1 MKIVILDGY
10 TSNPGDLN
18 WDKLKI
24 LGDLTVYEYTKNQT
38 EDVVERLQDCEIAL
52 TNKTVIT
59 KEIMEVCPK
68 LRYIGVLATGYNVV
82 DMKAAAERGIT
93 VTNVPGYSTQAV
105 AQQAFA
111 LLLEICSHVAHH
123 SSEVHS
129 GRWSRGRDF
138 CFWDYPL
145 VELDHKTAGIIG
157 FGQTGKAIGRVAK
170 AFGMRVI
177 TCGSHATEEGKAI
190 GEYVAREQLLRES
203 DVIFLACPLNEETK
217 DLICAETIAQM
228 KDGVILINTSRG
240 GTIVEKDLAQALKS
254 GKIYGAGVDVVSVEP
269 AQPDNPLLSCDTCVI
284 TPHIAWATK
293 EARGRLIDIASENV
307 RSFLDGAPVNVV
319 AYLDKIC
326 YTQKHRCEEAHF

>member
-1 MKIVILDGY
+1 MKIVILDGF
-10 TSNPGDLN
+10 TSNPGDLS
-18 WDKLKI
+18 WDKMET
-24 LGDLTVYEYTKNQT
+24 LGDLTVYEYTPNQT
-38 EDVVERLQDCEIAL
+38 ADVVERLKDCEIAL

-59 KEIMEVCPK
+59 AEIMEACPA

-82 DMKAAAERGIT
+82 DMKAAAEHGIT

-111 LLLEICSHVAHH
+111 LLLDICSHAAHH
-123 SSEVHS
+123 STEVHN

-145 VELDHKTAGIIG
+145 IELDHKTAGIIG

-177 TCGSHATEEGKAI
+177 TNGSHETPEGKAI
-190 GEYVAREQLLRES
+190 GEYVSREQLLKES
-203 DVIFLACPLNEETK
+203 DVIFLACPLNEQTK
-217 DLICAETIAQM
+217 DLVCKETIAQM

-240 GTIVEKDLAQALKS
+240 GTIVEKDLAEALHS
-254 GKIYGAGVDVVSVEP
+254 GKVYGAGVDVVSTEP
-269 AQPDNPLLSCDTCVI
+269 ARPDNPLLSCENCVI
-284 TPHIAWATK
+284 TPHIAWATR

-307 RSFLDGAPVNVV
+307 KCFLEGKAQNVV
-319 AYLDKIC
+319 
-326 YTQKHRCEEAHF
+326 H

>member
-1 MKIVILDGY
+1 MKIVILDGF
-10 TSNPGDLN
+10 TSNPGDLS
-18 WDKLKI
+18 WDKMET
-24 LGDLTVYEYTKNQT
+24 LGDLTVYEYTPNQT
-38 EDVVERLQDCEIAL
+38 ADVVERLKDCEIAL

-59 KEIMEVCPK
+59 AEIMEACPA

-82 DMKAAAERGIT
+82 DMKAAAEQGIT

-111 LLLEICSHVAHH
+111 LLLDICSHAAHH
-123 SSEVHS
+123 SKEVHN

-145 VELDHKTAGIIG
+145 IELDHKTAGIIG

-177 TCGSHATEEGKAI
+177 TNGSHETPEGKAI
-190 GEYVAREQLLRES
+190 GEYVSREQLLKES
-203 DVIFLACPLNEETK
+203 DVIFLACPLNEQTK
-217 DLICAETIAQM
+217 DLVCKETIAQM

-240 GTIVEKDLAQALKS
+240 GTIVEKDLAEALHS
-254 GKIYGAGVDVVSVEP
+254 GKVYGAGVDVVSTEP
-269 AQPDNPLLSCDTCVI
+269 ARPDNPLLSCENCVI

-293 EARGRLIDIASENV
+293 EARVRLIDIASENV
-307 RSFLDGAPVNVV
+307 KCFLEGKAQNVV
-319 AYLDKIC
+319 
-326 YTQKHRCEEAHF
+326 H

>member
-170 AFGMRVI
+170 AFGMRSSPAVRMRRRKGKPSESMWRENSF
-177 TCGSHATEEGKAI
+177 CGSRT
-190 GEYVAREQLLRES
+190 
-203 DVIFLACPLNEETK
+203 
-217 DLICAETIAQM
+217 
-228 KDGVILINTSRG
+228 
-240 GTIVEKDLAQALKS
+240 
-254 GKIYGAGVDVVSVEP
+254 
-269 AQPDNPLLSCDTCVI
+269 
-284 TPHIAWATK
+284 
-293 EARGRLIDIASENV
+293 
-307 RSFLDGAPVNVV
+307 
-319 AYLDKIC
+319 
-326 YTQKHRCEEAHF
+326 

>member
-1 MKIVILDGY
+1 MKIVILDGF
-10 TSNPGDLN
+10 TSNPGDLS
-18 WDKLKI
+18 WDTMET
-24 LGDLTVYEYTKNQT
+24 LGDLTVYEYTPNQT
-38 EDVVERLQDCEIAL
+38 ADVVERLKDCEIAL

-59 KEIMEVCPK
+59 AEIMEACPA

-82 DMKAAAERGIT
+82 DMKAAAEQGIT

-111 LLLEICSHVAHH
+111 LLLDICSHAAHH
-123 SSEVHS
+123 SKEVHS

-145 VELDHKTAGIIG
+145 IELDHKTAGIIG

-177 TCGSHATEEGKAI
+177 TNGSHETPEGKAI
-190 GEYVAREQLLRES
+190 GEYVSREQLLKES
-203 DVIFLACPLNEETK
+203 DVIFLACPLNEQTK
-217 DLICAETIAQM
+217 DLVCKETIAQM

-240 GTIVEKDLAQALKS
+240 GTIVEKDLAEALHS
-254 GKIYGAGVDVVSVEP
+254 GKVYGAGVDVVSTEP
-269 AQPDNPLLSCDTCVI
+269 ARPDNPLLSCENCVI

-307 RSFLDGAPVNVV
+307 KRFLEGEAQNVV
-319 AYLDKIC
+319 Y
-326 YTQKHRCEEAHF
+326 

>member
-1 MKIVILDGY
+1 MKIVILDGF
-10 TSNPGDLN
+10 TSNPGDLS
-18 WDKLKI
+18 WDTMET
-24 LGDLTVYEYTKNQT
+24 LGDLTVYEYTPNQT
-38 EDVVERLQDCEIAL
+38 ADVVERLKDCEIAL

-59 KEIMEVCPK
+59 AEIMEACPA

-82 DMKAAAERGIT
+82 DMKAAAEQGIT

-111 LLLEICSHVAHH
+111 LLLDICSHAAHH
-123 SSEVHS
+123 SKEVHS

-145 VELDHKTAGIIG
+145 IELDHKTAGIIG

-177 TCGSHATEEGKAI
+177 TNGSHETPEGKAI
-190 GEYVAREQLLRES
+190 GEYVSREQLLKES
-203 DVIFLACPLNEETK
+203 DVIFLACPLNEQTK
-217 DLICAETIAQM
+217 DLVCKETIAQM

-240 GTIVEKDLAQALKS
+240 GTIVEKDLAEALHS
-254 GKIYGAGVDVVSVEP
+254 GKVYGAGVDVVSTEP
-269 AQPDNPLLSCDTCVI
+269 VRPDNPLLSCENCVI

-307 RSFLDGAPVNVV
+307 KRFLEGEAQNVV
-319 AYLDKIC
+319 
-326 YTQKHRCEEAHF
+326 H

>member
-1 MKIVILDGY
+1 MKIVILDGF
-10 TSNPGDLN
+10 TSNPGDLS
-18 WDKLKI
+18 WDKMET
-24 LGDLTVYEYTKNQT
+24 LGDLTVYEYTPNET
-38 EDVVERLQDCEIAL
+38 ADVVERLKECEIAL

-59 KEIMEVCPK
+59 AEIMEACPA

-82 DMKAAAERGIT
+82 DMKAAAEQGIT

-111 LLLEICSHVAHH
+111 LLLDICSHAAHH
-123 SSEVHS
+123 SKEVHN

-145 VELDHKTAGIIG
+145 IELDHKTAGIIG

-177 TCGSHATEEGKAI
+177 TNGSHETPEGKAI
-190 GEYVAREQLLRES
+190 GEYVSREQLLKES
-203 DVIFLACPLNEETK
+203 DVIFLACPLNEQTK
-217 DLICAETIAQM
+217 DLVCKETIAQM

-240 GTIVEKDLAQALKS
+240 GTIVEKDLAEALHS
-254 GKIYGAGVDVVSVEP
+254 GKVYGAGVDVVSTEP
-269 AQPDNPLLSCDTCVI
+269 ARPDNPLLSCENCVI

-293 EARGRLIDIASENV
+293 EARVRLIDIASENV
-307 RSFLDGAPVNVV
+307 KCFLEGKAQNVV
-319 AYLDKIC
+319 
-326 YTQKHRCEEAHF
+326 H

>member
-170 AFGMRVI
+170 GI
-177 TCGSHATEEGKAI
+177 WHAGHHLRFACD
-190 GEYVAREQLLRES
+190 GGRES
-203 DVIFLACPLNEETK
+203 HRRVCGERTA
-217 DLICAETIAQM
+217 
-228 KDGVILINTSRG
+228 S
-240 GTIVEKDLAQALKS
+240 
-254 GKIYGAGVDVVSVEP
+254 AGVGRD
-269 AQPDNPLLSCDTCVI
+269 LSCVS
-284 TPHIAWATK
+284 A
-293 EARGRLIDIASENV
+293 
-307 RSFLDGAPVNVV
+307 
-319 AYLDKIC
+319 
-326 YTQKHRCEEAHF
+326 Q

>member
-1 MKIVILDGY
+1 MKIVILDGF
-10 TSNPGDLN
+10 TSNPGDLS
-18 WDKLKI
+18 WDKMET
-24 LGDLTVYEYTKNQT
+24 LGDLTVYEYTPNQT
-38 EDVVERLQDCEIAL
+38 ADVVERLKDCEIAL

-59 KEIMEVCPK
+59 AEIMEACPA

-82 DMKAAAERGIT
+82 DMKAAAEHGIT

-111 LLLEICSHVAHH
+111 LLLDICSHAAHH
-123 SSEVHS
+123 STEVHN

-145 VELDHKTAGIIG
+145 IELDHKTAGIIG

-177 TCGSHATEEGKAI
+177 TNGSHETPEGKAI
-190 GEYVAREQLLRES
+190 GEYVSREQLLKES
-203 DVIFLACPLNEETK
+203 DVIFLACPLNEQTK
-217 DLICAETIAQM
+217 DLVCKETIAQM

-240 GTIVEKDLAQALKS
+240 GTIVEKDLAEALHS
-254 GKIYGAGVDVVSVEP
+254 GKVYGAGVDVVSTEP
-269 AQPDNPLLSCDTCVI
+269 ARPDNPLLSCENCVI

-307 RSFLDGAPVNVV
+307 KCFLEGKAQNVV
-319 AYLDKIC
+319 
-326 YTQKHRCEEAHF
+326 H

>member
-1 MKIVILDGY
+1 MKIVILDGF
-10 TSNPGDLN
+10 TSNPGDLS
-18 WDKLKI
+18 WDTMET
-24 LGDLTVYEYTKNQT
+24 LGDLTVYEYTPNQT
-38 EDVVERLQDCEIAL
+38 ADVVERLKDCEIAL

-59 KEIMEVCPK
+59 AEIMEACPA

-82 DMKAAAERGIT
+82 DMKAAAEKGIT

-111 LLLEICSHVAHH
+111 LLLDICSHAAHH
-123 SSEVHS
+123 SKEVHS

-145 VELDHKTAGIIG
+145 IELDHKTAGIIG

-177 TCGSHATEEGKAI
+177 TNGSHETPEGKAI
-190 GEYVAREQLLRES
+190 GEYVSREQLLKES
-203 DVIFLACPLNEETK
+203 DVIFLACPLNEQTK
-217 DLICAETIAQM
+217 DLVCKETIAQM

-240 GTIVEKDLAQALKS
+240 GTIVEKDLAEALHS
-254 GKIYGAGVDVVSVEP
+254 GKVYGAGVDVVSTEP
-269 AQPDNPLLSCDTCVI
+269 ARPDNPLLSCENCVI

-307 RSFLDGAPVNVV
+307 KRFLEGEAQNVV
-319 AYLDKIC
+319 
-326 YTQKHRCEEAHF
+326 H

>member
-1 MKIVILDGY
+1 MKIVILDGF
-10 TSNPGDLN
+10 TSNPGDLS
-18 WDKLKI
+18 WDTMET
-24 LGDLTVYEYTKNQT
+24 LGDLTVYEYTPNQT
-38 EDVVERLQDCEIAL
+38 ADVVERLKDCEIAL

-59 KEIMEVCPK
+59 AEIMEACPA

-82 DMKAAAERGIT
+82 DMKAAAEQGIT

-111 LLLEICSHVAHH
+111 LLLDICSHAAHH
-123 SSEVHS
+123 SKEVHS

-145 VELDHKTAGIIG
+145 IELDHKTAGIIG

-177 TCGSHATEEGKAI
+177 TNGSHETPEGKAI
-190 GEYVAREQLLRES
+190 GEYVSREQLLKES
-203 DVIFLACPLNEETK
+203 DVIFLACPLNEQTK
-217 DLICAETIAQM
+217 DLVCKETIAQM

-240 GTIVEKDLAQALKS
+240 GTIVEKDLAEALHS
-254 GKIYGAGVDVVSVEP
+254 GKVYGAGVDVVSTEP
-269 AQPDNPLLSCDTCVI
+269 ARPDNPLLSCENCVI

-307 RSFLDGAPVNVV
+307 KRFLEGEAQNVV
-319 AYLDKIC
+319 
-326 YTQKHRCEEAHF
+326 H

>member
-228 KDGVILINTSRG
+228 KDGVILINTSRSWRR
-240 GTIVEKDLAQALKS
+240 I
-254 GKIYGAGVDVVSVEP
+254 
-269 AQPDNPLLSCDTCVI
+269 
-284 TPHIAWATK
+284 W
-293 EARGRLIDIASENV
+293 RR
-307 RSFLDGAPVNVV
+307 R
-319 AYLDKIC
+319 
-326 YTQKHRCEEAHF
+326 

>member
-1 MKIVILDGY
+1 MKIVILDGF
-10 TSNPGDLN
+10 TSNPGDLS
-18 WDKLKI
+18 WDKMET
-24 LGDLTVYEYTKNQT
+24 LGDLTVYEYTPNQT
-38 EDVVERLQDCEIAL
+38 ADVVERLKDCEIAL

-59 KEIMEVCPK
+59 AEIMEACPA

-82 DMKAAAERGIT
+82 DMKAAAEQGIT

-111 LLLEICSHVAHH
+111 LLLDICSHAAHH
-123 SSEVHS
+123 SKEVHS

-145 VELDHKTAGIIG
+145 IELDHKTAGIIG

-177 TCGSHATEEGKAI
+177 TNGSHETPEGKAI
-190 GEYVAREQLLRES
+190 GEYVSREQLLKES
-203 DVIFLACPLNEETK
+203 DVIFLACPLNEQTK
-217 DLICAETIAQM
+217 DLVCKETIAQM

-240 GTIVEKDLAQALKS
+240 GTIVEKDLAEALHS
-254 GKIYGAGVDVVSVEP
+254 GKVYGAGVDVVSTEP
-269 AQPDNPLLSCDTCVI
+269 ARPDNPLLSCENCVI

-307 RSFLDGAPVNVV
+307 KRFLEGKAQNVV
-319 AYLDKIC
+319 
-326 YTQKHRCEEAHF
+326 H

>member
-1 MKIVILDGY
+1 MKIVILDGF
-10 TSNPGDLN
+10 TSNPGDLS
-18 WDKLKI
+18 WDTMET
-24 LGDLTVYEYTKNQT
+24 LGDLTVYEYTPNQT
-38 EDVVERLQDCEIAL
+38 ADVVERLKDCEIAL

-59 KEIMEVCPK
+59 AEIMEACPA

-82 DMKAAAERGIT
+82 DMKAAAEQGIT

-111 LLLEICSHVAHH
+111 LLLDICSHAAHH
-123 SSEVHS
+123 SKEVHN

-145 VELDHKTAGIIG
+145 IELDHKTAGIIG

-177 TCGSHATEEGKAI
+177 TNGSHETPEGKAI
-190 GEYVAREQLLRES
+190 GEYVSREQLLKES
-203 DVIFLACPLNEETK
+203 DVIFLACPLNEQTK
-217 DLICAETIAQM
+217 DLVCKETIAQM

-240 GTIVEKDLAQALKS
+240 GTIVEKDLAEALHS
-254 GKIYGAGVDVVSVEP
+254 GKVYGAGVDVVSTEP
-269 AQPDNPLLSCDTCVI
+269 ARPDNPLLSCENCVI

-307 RSFLDGAPVNVV
+307 KRFLEGKVQNVV
-319 AYLDKIC
+319 
-326 YTQKHRCEEAHF
+326 H

>member
-1 MKIVILDGY
+1 MKIVILDGF
-10 TSNPGDLN
+10 TSNPGDLS
-18 WDKLKI
+18 WDKLES
-24 LGDLTVYEYTKNQT
+24 LGDLIVYEYTPNQT
-38 EDVVERLQDCEIAL
+38 ADVVERLQDCEIAL

-59 KEIMEVCPK
+59 SEIMEACPK

-82 DMKAAAERGIT
+82 DMEAAAEHGIT

-111 LLLEICSHVAHH
+111 LLLDVCSHAAHH
-123 SSEVHS
+123 SKEVHD

-145 VELDHKTAGIIG
+145 IELDHKTAGIIG

-177 TCGSHATEEGKAI
+177 TNGSHETPEGKEI
-190 GEYVAREQLLRES
+190 GRYVSRQQLLKES
-203 DVIFLACPLNEETK
+203 DVIFLACPLNEQTK
-217 DLICAETIAQM
+217 DLVCKETIAQM

-240 GTIVEKDLAQALKS
+240 GTIVEKDLADALHS
-254 GKIYGAGVDVVSVEP
+254 GKVYGAGVDVVSVEP
-269 AQPDNPLLSCDTCVI
+269 ARPDNPLLTCENCVI

-293 EARGRLIDIASENV
+293 EARGRLIEIASENV
-307 RSFLDGAPVNVV
+307 KCFLEGKPQNVV
-319 AYLDKIC
+319 
-326 YTQKHRCEEAHF
+326 H

>member
-1 MKIVILDGY
+1 MKIVILDGF
-10 TSNPGDLN
+10 TSNPGDLS
-18 WDKLKI
+18 WDKMET
-24 LGDLTVYEYTKNQT
+24 LGDLTVYEYTPNET
-38 EDVVERLQDCEIAL
+38 ADVVERLKDCEIAL

-59 KEIMEVCPK
+59 AEIMEACPA

-82 DMKAAAERGIT
+82 DMKAAAEQGIT

-111 LLLEICSHVAHH
+111 LLLDICSHAAHH
-123 SSEVHS
+123 SKEVHN

-145 VELDHKTAGIIG
+145 IELDHKTAGIIG

-177 TCGSHATEEGKAI
+177 TNGSHETPEGKAI
-190 GEYVAREQLLRES
+190 GEYVSREQLLKES
-203 DVIFLACPLNEETK
+203 DVIFLACPLNEQTK
-217 DLICAETIAQM
+217 DLVCKETIAQM

-240 GTIVEKDLAQALKS
+240 GTIVEKDLAEALHS
-254 GKIYGAGVDVVSVEP
+254 GKVYGAGVDVVSTEP
-269 AQPDNPLLSCDTCVI
+269 ARPDNPLLSCENCVI

-293 EARGRLIDIASENV
+293 EARVRLIDIASENV
-307 RSFLDGAPVNVV
+307 KCFLEGKAQNVV
-319 AYLDKIC
+319 
-326 YTQKHRCEEAHF
+326 H

>member
-105 AQQAFA
+105 SQQAFA
-111 LLLEICSHVAHH
+111 LLLDGISV
-123 SSEVHS
+123 S
-129 GRWSRGRDF
+129 
-138 CFWDYPL
+138 
-145 VELDHKTAGIIG
+145 GII
-157 FGQTGKAIGRVAK
+157 RWWSW
-170 AFGMRVI
+170 I
-177 TCGSHATEEGKAI
+177 TRRRASLVLVRPARRSGVWRRHLACGSSPAVRMRRRKGKPS
-190 GEYVAREQLLRES
+190 ESMWRENS
-203 DVIFLACPLNEETK
+203 FC
-217 DLICAETIAQM
+217 
-228 KDGVILINTSRG
+228 GSR
-240 GTIVEKDLAQALKS
+240 T
-254 GKIYGAGVDVVSVEP
+254 
-269 AQPDNPLLSCDTCVI
+269 
-284 TPHIAWATK
+284 
-293 EARGRLIDIASENV
+293 
-307 RSFLDGAPVNVV
+307 
-319 AYLDKIC
+319 
-326 YTQKHRCEEAHF
+326 

>member
-1 MKIVILDGY
+1 MKIVILDGF
-10 TSNPGDLN
+10 TSNPGDLS
-18 WDKLKI
+18 WDTMET
-24 LGDLTVYEYTKNQT
+24 LGDLTVYEYTPNQT
-38 EDVVERLQDCEIAL
+38 ADVVERLKDCEIAL

-59 KEIMEVCPK
+59 AEIMEACPA

-82 DMKAAAERGIT
+82 DMKAAAEQGIT

-111 LLLEICSHVAHH
+111 LLLDICSHAAHH
-123 SSEVHS
+123 SKEVHS

-145 VELDHKTAGIIG
+145 IELDHKTAGIIG

-177 TCGSHATEEGKAI
+177 TNGSHETPEGKAI
-190 GEYVAREQLLRES
+190 GEYVSREQLLKES
-203 DVIFLACPLNEETK
+203 DVIFLACPLNEQTK
-217 DLICAETIAQM
+217 DLVCKETIAQM

-240 GTIVEKDLAQALKS
+240 GTIVEKDLAEALHS
-254 GKIYGAGVDVVSVEP
+254 GKVYGAGVDVVSTEP
-269 AQPDNPLLSCDTCVI
+269 ARPDNPLLSCENCVI

-307 RSFLDGAPVNVV
+307 KRFLEGKAQNVV
-319 AYLDKIC
+319 
-326 YTQKHRCEEAHF
+326 H

>member
-1 MKIVILDGY
+1 MKIVILDGF
-10 TSNPGDLN
+10 TSNPGDLS
-18 WDKLKI
+18 WDKMET
-24 LGDLTVYEYTKNQT
+24 LGDLTVYEYTPNQT
-38 EDVVERLQDCEIAL
+38 ADVVERLKDCEIAL

-59 KEIMEVCPK
+59 AEIMEACPA

-82 DMKAAAERGIT
+82 DMKAAAEQGIT

-111 LLLEICSHVAHH
+111 LLLDICSHAAHH
-123 SSEVHS
+123 SKEVHN

-145 VELDHKTAGIIG
+145 IELDHKTAGIIG

-177 TCGSHATEEGKAI
+177 TNGSHETPEGKAI
-190 GEYVAREQLLRES
+190 GEYVSREQLLKES
-203 DVIFLACPLNEETK
+203 DVIFLACPLNEQTK
-217 DLICAETIAQM
+217 DLVCKETIAQM

-240 GTIVEKDLAQALKS
+240 GTIVEKDLAEALHS
-254 GKIYGAGVDVVSVEP
+254 GKVYGAGVDVVSTEP
-269 AQPDNPLLSCDTCVI
+269 ARPDNPLLSCENCVI

-293 EARGRLIDIASENV
+293 EARVRLIDIASENV
-307 RSFLDGAPVNVV
+307 KCFLEGKAQNVV
-319 AYLDKIC
+319 
-326 YTQKHRCEEAHF
+326 R

>member
-1 MKIVILDGY
+1 MKIVILDGF
-10 TSNPGDLN
+10 TSNPGDLS
-18 WDKLKI
+18 WDKMEI
-24 LGDLTVYEYTKNQT
+24 LGDLTVYEYTPNQT
-38 EDVVERLQDCEIAL
+38 ADVVERLKDCEIAL

-59 KEIMEVCPK
+59 AEIMEACPA

-82 DMKAAAERGIT
+82 DMKAAAEHGIT

-111 LLLEICSHVAHH
+111 LLLDICSHAAHH
-123 SSEVHS
+123 SKEVHN

-145 VELDHKTAGIIG
+145 IELDHKTAGIIG

-177 TCGSHATEEGKAI
+177 TNGSHETPEGKAI
-190 GEYVAREQLLRES
+190 GEYVSREQLLKES
-203 DVIFLACPLNEETK
+203 DVIFLACPLNEQTK
-217 DLICAETIAQM
+217 DLVCKETIAQM

-240 GTIVEKDLAQALKS
+240 GTIVEKDLAEALHS
-254 GKIYGAGVDVVSVEP
+254 GKVYGAGVDVVSTEP
-269 AQPDNPLLSCDTCVI
+269 ARPDNPLLSCENCVI

-293 EARGRLIDIASENV
+293 EARVRLIDIASENV
-307 RSFLDGAPVNVV
+307 KCFLEGKAQNVV
-319 AYLDKIC
+319 
-326 YTQKHRCEEAHF
+326 R

>member
-1 MKIVILDGY
+1 MKIVILDGF
-10 TSNPGDLN
+10 TSNPGDLS
-18 WDKLKI
+18 WDKMET
-24 LGDLTVYEYTKNQT
+24 LGDLTVYEYTPNQT
-38 EDVVERLQDCEIAL
+38 ADVVERLKDCEIAL

-59 KEIMEVCPK
+59 AEIMEACPA

-82 DMKAAAERGIT
+82 DMKAAAEQGIT

-111 LLLEICSHVAHH
+111 LLLDICSHAAHH
-123 SSEVHS
+123 SKEVHS

-145 VELDHKTAGIIG
+145 IELDHKTAGIIG

-177 TCGSHATEEGKAI
+177 TNGSHETPEGKAI
-190 GEYVAREQLLRES
+190 GEYVSREQLLKES
-203 DVIFLACPLNEETK
+203 DVIFLACPLNEQTK
-217 DLICAETIAQM
+217 DLVCKETIAQM

-240 GTIVEKDLAQALKS
+240 GTIVEKDLAEALHS
-254 GKIYGAGVDVVSVEP
+254 GKVYGAGVDVVSTEP
-269 AQPDNPLLSCDTCVI
+269 ARPDNPLLSCENCVI

-307 RSFLDGAPVNVV
+307 KRFLEGEAQNVV
-319 AYLDKIC
+319 
-326 YTQKHRCEEAHF
+326 H

>member
-1 MKIVILDGY
+1 MKIVILDGF
-10 TSNPGDLN
+10 TSNPGDLS
-18 WDKLKI
+18 WDKLES
-24 LGDLTVYEYTKNQT
+24 LGDLIVYEYTPNQT
-38 EDVVERLQDCEIAL
+38 ADVVERLQDCEIAL

-59 KEIMEVCPK
+59 SEIMEACPK

-82 DMKAAAERGIT
+82 DMEAAAEHGIT

-111 LLLEICSHVAHH
+111 LLLDICSHAAHH
-123 SSEVHS
+123 SKEVHD

-145 VELDHKTAGIIG
+145 IELDHKTAGIIG

-177 TCGSHATEEGKAI
+177 TNGSHETPEGKEI
-190 GEYVAREQLLRES
+190 GRYVSRQQLLKES
-203 DVIFLACPLNEETK
+203 DVIFLACPLNEQTK
-217 DLICAETIAQM
+217 DLVCKETIAQM

-240 GTIVEKDLAQALKS
+240 GTIVEKDLAEALHS
-254 GKIYGAGVDVVSVEP
+254 GKVYGAGVDVVSVEP
-269 AQPDNPLLSCDTCVI
+269 ARPDNPLLTCENCVI

-293 EARGRLIDIASENV
+293 EARGRLIEIASENV
-307 RSFLDGAPVNVV
+307 KCFLEGEPQNVV
-319 AYLDKIC
+319 
-326 YTQKHRCEEAHF
+326 H

>member
-1 MKIVILDGY
+1 MKIVILDGF
-10 TSNPGDLN
+10 TSNPGDLS
-18 WDKLKI
+18 WDKMEI
-24 LGDLTVYEYTKNQT
+24 LGDLTVYEYTPNQT
-38 EDVVERLQDCEIAL
+38 ADVVERLKDCEIAL

-59 KEIMEVCPK
+59 AEIMEACPA

-82 DMKAAAERGIT
+82 DMKAAAEQGIT

-111 LLLEICSHVAHH
+111 LLLDICSHAAHH
-123 SSEVHS
+123 SKEVHN

-145 VELDHKTAGIIG
+145 IELDHKTAGIIG

-177 TCGSHATEEGKAI
+177 TNGSHETPEGKAI
-190 GEYVAREQLLRES
+190 GEYVSREQLLKES
-203 DVIFLACPLNEETK
+203 DVIFLACPLNEQTK
-217 DLICAETIAQM
+217 DLVCKETIAQM

-240 GTIVEKDLAQALKS
+240 GTIVEKDLAEALHS
-254 GKIYGAGVDVVSVEP
+254 GKVYGAGVDVVSTEP
-269 AQPDNPLLSCDTCVI
+269 ARPDNPLLSCENCVI

-307 RSFLDGAPVNVV
+307 KCFLEGKAQNVV
-319 AYLDKIC
+319 
-326 YTQKHRCEEAHF
+326 R